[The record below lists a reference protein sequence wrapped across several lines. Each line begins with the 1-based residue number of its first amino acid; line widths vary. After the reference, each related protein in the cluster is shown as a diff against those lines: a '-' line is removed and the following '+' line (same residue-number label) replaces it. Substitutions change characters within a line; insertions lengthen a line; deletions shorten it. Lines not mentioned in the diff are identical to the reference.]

1 MYYFSITI
9 LTFELFMGSI
19 TKKNLEDLYLKEKLS
34 LQDIANRY
42 YCSLNKIQYWMKKHG
57 ITTRSISEAVYLK
70 NNPNGD
76 PFHFN
81 VPRTRHQIRLYGAG
95 LGIYWGEGTK
105 ANLTSV
111 RLGNS
116 DPQLILTF
124 IKFLE
129 EIFGIDRKRLRFGL
143 QIFSDMS
150 EGDGLDFWQKTIK
163 IEKSQFY
170 KTIITPY
177 HSIGN
182 YRKKSQYGVMT
193 VYFNNKKLRD
203 LLVNRLE
210 IEFQYL
216 PK

>member
-1 MYYFSITI
+1 
-9 LTFELFMGSI
+9 MGTI
-19 TKKNLEDLYLKEKLS
+19 TKKILVDLYLKEKYS

-42 YCSLNKIQYWMKKHG
+42 CCSLNKIQYWMKKHG
-57 ITTRSISEAVYLK
+57 IVTRSISEAVYLK

-76 PFHFN
+76 PFLFKI
-81 VPRTRHQIRLYGAG
+81 PKTKYQIKLYGTG
-95 LGIYWGEGTK
+95 LGLYWGEGTK
-105 ANLTSV
+105 ANPTSV

-116 DPQLILTF
+116 DPQLILVF
-124 IKFLE
+124 IRFLE
-129 EIFGIDRKRLRFGL
+129 EIFSVDRKRLRFGL

-150 EGDGLDFWQKTIK
+150 EGEGLDFWRKTIK

-182 YRKKSQYGVMT
+182 YRKKSRYGVMT

-203 LLVNRLE
+203 LLVKQLE

-216 PK
+216 PR